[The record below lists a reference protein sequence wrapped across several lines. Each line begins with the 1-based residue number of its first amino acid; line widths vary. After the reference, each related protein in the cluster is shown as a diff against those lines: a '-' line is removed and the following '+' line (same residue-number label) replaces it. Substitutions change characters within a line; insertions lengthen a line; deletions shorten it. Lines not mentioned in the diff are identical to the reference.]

1 MAIEDVL
8 EPEHDLMLVRRD
20 SAGEAEWH
28 GLALPSSVKKTD
40 HVAGTVVKVGPQAI
54 LAPGTRVVMNRGAG
68 TAVALLEGGAEEM
81 ALISSGDVLALLA
94 SPEEAAAA

>member
-1 MAIEDVL
+1 MKIEDVL
-8 EPEHDLMLVRRD
+8 QPEHDLMLVRRD

-40 HVAGTVVKVGPQAI
+40 HVIGTIVKVGPQAV
-54 LAPGTRVVMNRGAG
+54 LDPETRVVMNRGAG

-81 ALISSGDVLALLA
+81 ALISNGDVLALLA
-94 SPEEAAAA
+94 EDEEAA